1 MGREFLEPLE
11 RFSDFYDH
19 FLFKVLVQNHDISNI
34 SEINADIL
42 KKKLDRDFFTPVRP
56 SLKFKIT

>member
-1 MGREFLEPLE
+1 MQWTRVIGATE

-19 FLFKVLVQNHDISNI
+19 FLFKVLVQNHDIRNI

-42 KKKLDRDFFTPVRP
+42 KK
-56 SLKFKIT
+56 S